1 MERKKK
7 WEGLNSKNLSASSMD
22 SSLIGPTLP
31 PISSFTLPT
40 GASGATGPTGPTG
53 ATGITGPTGPTGA
66 TGITG
71 PTGPTGATGITGST
85 GPTGVTGITGPTG
98 PTGVTGPS
106 GGPAGPT
113 GPTGPSGGPIGPT
126 GATGITGPIGPTGAT
141 GITGPIG
148 PTGATGITGSTGP
161 TGVTGITGPTG
172 PTGVTGITG
181 STGPTGVTGITGPTG
196 PTGVT
201 GITGSTGPTGVTGIT
216 GPTGP
221 TGVTGITGPTG
232 PTGVT
237 GITGPTGPTGFE
249 SAFRAFKS
257 TDQSVTANTLSIV
270 TFETTQFDLNGEYD
284 GVSTFIP
291 QQDGVYLIITTIIFS
306 PTDDTLNYVTEV
318 FITVNSALIAGD
330 DSFFGGNTGLLN
342 AVTVSTIVQLNAGDM
357 VQVQAGSTIDGVIA
371 SPLLTNFQAARFPS
385 PVPNTLFLLN
395 NVSADWSKRPFSR
408 KS

>member
-1 MERKKK
+1 T
-7 WEGLNSKNLSASSMD
+7 GVTGPSGGPVGPTGPTGPSGGP
-22 SSLIGPTLP
+22 IGPTG
-31 PISSFTLPT
+31 I
-40 GASGATGPTGPTG
+40 TGPTGPTG

-71 PTGPTGATGITGST
+71 PTGPTG
-85 GPTGVTGITGPTG
+85 VTGITGPTG
-98 PTGVTGPS
+98 PTG
-106 GGPAGPT
+106 A
-113 GPTGPSGGPIGPT
+113 
-126 GATGITGPIGPTGAT
+126 
-141 GITGPIG
+141 
-148 PTGATGITGSTGP
+148 
-161 TGVTGITGPTG
+161 
-172 PTGVTGITG
+172 
-181 STGPTGVTGITGPTG
+181 
-196 PTGVT
+196 
-201 GITGSTGPTGVTGIT
+201 
-216 GPTGP
+216 
-221 TGVTGITGPTG
+221 
-232 PTGVT
+232 T

-357 VQVQAGSTIDGVIA
+357 VQVQAGSTIDGAIA

-395 NVSADWSKRPFSR
+395 NLSADWSKRPFSR

>member
-7 WEGLNSKNLSASSMD
+7 WKGLNSKNLSASSLD

-40 GASGATGPTGPTG
+40 GASGATGPTGPTGVTGITGPTGVTGITGPTGPTG

-71 PTGPTGATGITGST
+71 PTGPTGATGITG
-85 GPTGVTGITGPTG
+85 
-98 PTGVTGPS
+98 
-106 GGPAGPT
+106 
-113 GPTGPSGGPIGPT
+113 
-126 GATGITGPIGPTGAT
+126 
-141 GITGPIG
+141 
-148 PTGATGITGSTGP
+148 
-161 TGVTGITGPTG
+161 
-172 PTGVTGITG
+172 
-181 STGPTGVTGITGPTG
+181 
-196 PTGVT
+196 
-201 GITGSTGPTGVTGIT
+201 
-216 GPTGP
+216 PTGP

-232 PTGVT
+232 PTGATGITGLTGSTGATGITGPTGSTGATGITGPTGPTGAT

-257 TDQSVTANTLSIV
+257 IDQSVTANTLSIV

-385 PVPNTLFLLN
+385 PIPNTLFLLN
-395 NVSADWSKRPFSR
+395 NLSADWSKRPFSR
-408 KS
+408 KT

>member
-1 MERKKK
+1 MEKKKK
-7 WEGLNSKNLSASSMD
+7 WEGLKAKNLSSSSLD

-31 PISSFTLPT
+31 PIPSFTLPTGVTGPTGPT

-53 ATGITGPTGPTGA
+53 
-66 TGITG
+66 
-71 PTGPTGATGITGST
+71 
-85 GPTGVTGITGPTG
+85 V
-98 PTGVTGPS
+98 TGVTGPS

-126 GATGITGPIGPTGAT
+126 GA
-141 GITGPIG
+141 
-148 PTGATGITGSTGP
+148 S
-161 TGVTGITGPTG
+161 GITGPTG
-172 PTGVTGITG
+172 PTGA
-181 STGPTGVTGITGPTG
+181 
-196 PTGVT
+196 
-201 GITGSTGPTGVTGIT
+201 
-216 GPTGP
+216 
-221 TGVTGITGPTG
+221 
-232 PTGVT
+232 
-237 GITGPTGPTGFE
+237 TGFE

-257 TDQSVTANTLSIV
+257 IDQSVTANTLSIV

-395 NVSADWSKRPFSR
+395 NLSADWSKRPFSR
-408 KS
+408 KT

>member
-7 WEGLNSKNLSASSMD
+7 WEGLNSKNLSASSLD

-53 ATGITGPTGPTGA
+53 VTGITGP
-66 TGITG
+66 I
-71 PTGPTGATGITGST
+71 
-85 GPTGVTGITGPTG
+85 GPTGVTGITGPIG
-98 PTGVTGPS
+98 PTGV
-106 GGPAGPT
+106 
-113 GPTGPSGGPIGPT
+113 
-126 GATGITGPIGPTGAT
+126 TGITGPIGPTGAT

-148 PTGATGITGSTGP
+148 PTGATGITGA

-172 PTGVTGITG
+172 PTGVTGIT
-181 STGPTGVTGITGPTG
+181 SPTGATGVTGITGPTG

-201 GITGSTGPTGVTGIT
+201 GITS
-216 GPTGP
+216 PTGP

-232 PTGVT
+232 AT
-237 GITGPTGPTGFE
+237 GITGPTGPTGPTGFE

-342 AVTVSTIVQLNAGDM
+342 AVTVSTILQLNAGDM

-395 NVSADWSKRPFSR
+395 NLSADWSKRPFSR
-408 KS
+408 KT

>member
-7 WEGLNSKNLSASSMD
+7 WKGLNSKNLSASSLD

-53 ATGITGPTGPTGA
+53 
-66 TGITG
+66 
-71 PTGPTGATGITGST
+71 
-85 GPTGVTGITGPTG
+85 VTGITGP
-98 PTGVTGPS
+98 
-106 GGPAGPT
+106 
-113 GPTGPSGGPIGPT
+113 
-126 GATGITGPIGPTGAT
+126 
-141 GITGPIG
+141 
-148 PTGATGITGSTGP
+148 TGP

-181 STGPTGVTGITGPTG
+181 PTG
-196 PTGVT
+196 PTGIT
-201 GITGSTGPTGVTGIT
+201 GITGPTGVTGIT

-232 PTGVT
+232 PTGVTGVTGPSGGPVGPTGPTGPSGGPIGPTGITGPTGPTGATGITGPTGPTGATGITGPTGPTGVTGITGPTGPTGAT

-357 VQVQAGSTIDGVIA
+357 VQVQAGSTIDGAIA

-395 NVSADWSKRPFSR
+395 NLSADWSKRPFSR

>member
-7 WEGLNSKNLSASSMD
+7 WEGLNFKNPSADSLD

-40 GASGATGPTGPTG
+40 GISGATGPTGPTG

-71 PTGPTGATGITGST
+71 PTGLTGVTGITGPT
-85 GPTGVTGITGPTG
+85 GLTGVTGITGPTG
-98 PTGVTGPS
+98 PTGATGI
-106 GGPAGPT
+106 T
-113 GPTGPSGGPIGPT
+113 GPTGLTGVTGITGPTGLTGVTGITGPIGSTGATGIAGPTGPT
-126 GATGITGPIGPTGAT
+126 GATGITGPTGL
-141 GITGPIG
+141 
-148 PTGATGITGSTGP
+148 
-161 TGVTGITGPTG
+161 TGVTGITGP
-172 PTGVTGITG
+172 IG
-181 STGPTGVTGITGPTG
+181 STGATGIAGPTG
-196 PTGVT
+196 PTGA
-201 GITGSTGPTGVTGIT
+201 
-216 GPTGP
+216 
-221 TGVTGITGPTG
+221 
-232 PTGVT
+232 T

-395 NVSADWSKRPFSR
+395 NLSADWSKRPFSR
-408 KS
+408 TT

>member
-7 WEGLNSKNLSASSMD
+7 WEGLNSKNLSASSLD

-53 ATGITGPTGPTGA
+53 
-66 TGITG
+66 
-71 PTGPTGATGITGST
+71 
-85 GPTGVTGITGPTG
+85 VTGITGP
-98 PTGVTGPS
+98 
-106 GGPAGPT
+106 
-113 GPTGPSGGPIGPT
+113 I
-126 GATGITGPIGPTGAT
+126 
-141 GITGPIG
+141 
-148 PTGATGITGSTGP
+148 
-161 TGVTGITGPTG
+161 
-172 PTGVTGITG
+172 
-181 STGPTGVTGITGPTG
+181 
-196 PTGVT
+196 
-201 GITGSTGPTGVTGIT
+201 GPTGVTGIT

-237 GITGPTGPTGFE
+237 GITGPTGATGATGITGPTGPTGATGITGTTGLTGVTGITGPTGPTGVTGITGPTGSTGVTGVTGPSGGPVGPTGPTGPTGPSGGPTGATGATGITGPTGATGATGITGPTGPTGATGITGPTGPTGFE

-257 TDQSVTANTLSIV
+257 IDQSVTANTLSIV

-395 NVSADWSKRPFSR
+395 NLSADWSKRPFSR
-408 KS
+408 KT

>member
-1 MERKKK
+1 MEKKKK
-7 WEGLNSKNLSASSMD
+7 WEGLKAKNLSSSSLD

-31 PISSFTLPT
+31 PIPSFTLPTGVTGPTGPTGASGITGPTGPT

-53 ATGITGPTGPTGA
+53 ASGITGPTGPTGA
-66 TGITG
+66 SGATG
-71 PTGPTGATGITGST
+71 PTGPTGASGATGPM
-85 GPTGVTGITGPTG
+85 GPTGV
-98 PTGVTGPS
+98 TGVTGPS

-126 GATGITGPIGPTGAT
+126 GA
-141 GITGPIG
+141 
-148 PTGATGITGSTGP
+148 S
-161 TGVTGITGPTG
+161 GITGPTG
-172 PTGVTGITG
+172 PTGASGA
-181 STGPTGVTGITGPTG
+181 TGPTGPTGASGITGPTG
-196 PTGVT
+196 PTGAS
-201 GITGSTGPTGVTGIT
+201 GATGPTGPTGASGIT

-221 TGVTGITGPTG
+221 TGASGATGPTG
-232 PTGVT
+232 PTGA
-237 GITGPTGPTGFE
+237 TGFE

-257 TDQSVTANTLSIV
+257 IDQSVTANTLSIV

-395 NVSADWSKRPFSR
+395 NLSADWSKRPFSR
-408 KS
+408 KT

>member
-7 WEGLNSKNLSASSMD
+7 WEGLNSKNLSASSLD

-53 ATGITGPTGPTGA
+53 
-66 TGITG
+66 
-71 PTGPTGATGITGST
+71 
-85 GPTGVTGITGPTG
+85 
-98 PTGVTGPS
+98 
-106 GGPAGPT
+106 
-113 GPTGPSGGPIGPT
+113 
-126 GATGITGPIGPTGAT
+126 
-141 GITGPIG
+141 
-148 PTGATGITGSTGP
+148 
-161 TGVTGITGPTG
+161 
-172 PTGVTGITG
+172 
-181 STGPTGVTGITGPTG
+181 
-196 PTGVT
+196 
-201 GITGSTGPTGVTGIT
+201 VTGIT

-237 GITGPTGPTGFE
+237 GVTGITGPTGPTGVTGVTGVTGITGPTGPTGVTGITGPTGPSGGPVGPTGPTGFE

-306 PTDDTLNYVTEV
+306 PTDNTLNYVTEV
-318 FITVNSALIAGD
+318 FITVNSTLIAGD

-357 VQVQAGSTIDGVIA
+357 VQVQAGSTIDGAIA

-395 NVSADWSKRPFSR
+395 NLSADWSKRPFSR

>member
-7 WEGLNSKNLSASSMD
+7 WEGLNSKNLSASSLD

-40 GASGATGPTGPTG
+40 GASGATGPTGPTGVTGITGPTGVTGITGPTGVTGITGPTGVTGITGPTGVTGITGPTGPTGVTGITGPTGPTGVTGITGPTGPTGVTGVTGPSGGPVGPTGPTGPSGGPIGPTGITGPTGPTG

-71 PTGPTGATGITGST
+71 PTGPTGATGITG
-85 GPTGVTGITGPTG
+85 
-98 PTGVTGPS
+98 
-106 GGPAGPT
+106 
-113 GPTGPSGGPIGPT
+113 PT
-126 GATGITGPIGPTGAT
+126 GA
-141 GITGPIG
+141 
-148 PTGATGITGSTGP
+148 
-161 TGVTGITGPTG
+161 
-172 PTGVTGITG
+172 
-181 STGPTGVTGITGPTG
+181 
-196 PTGVT
+196 
-201 GITGSTGPTGVTGIT
+201 
-216 GPTGP
+216 
-221 TGVTGITGPTG
+221 
-232 PTGVT
+232 T

-318 FITVNSALIAGD
+318 FITVNSTLIAGD

-357 VQVQAGSTIDGVIA
+357 VQVQAGSTIDGAIA

-395 NVSADWSKRPFSR
+395 NLSADWSKRPFSR

>member
-1 MERKKK
+1 MEKKKK
-7 WEGLNSKNLSASSMD
+7 WEGLKAKNLSSSSLD

-31 PISSFTLPT
+31 PIPSFTLPTGVTGPTGPTGASGITGPTGPT

-53 ATGITGPTGPTGA
+53 ASGITGPTGPTGA
-66 TGITG
+66 SGATG
-71 PTGPTGATGITGST
+71 PTGPTG
-85 GPTGVTGITGPTG
+85 V
-98 PTGVTGPS
+98 TGVTGPS

-113 GPTGPSGGPIGPT
+113 GPTGPSGGSIGPT
-126 GATGITGPIGPTGAT
+126 GA
-141 GITGPIG
+141 
-148 PTGATGITGSTGP
+148 
-161 TGVTGITGPTG
+161 
-172 PTGVTGITG
+172 
-181 STGPTGVTGITGPTG
+181 
-196 PTGVT
+196 
-201 GITGSTGPTGVTGIT
+201 
-216 GPTGP
+216 
-221 TGVTGITGPTG
+221 
-232 PTGVT
+232 
-237 GITGPTGPTGFE
+237 TGFE

-257 TDQSVTANTLSIV
+257 IDQSVTANTLSIV

-291 QQDGVYLIITTIIFS
+291 QQDGVYSIITTIIFS

-385 PVPNTLFLLN
+385 PVPNTLFLLKN
-395 NVSADWSKRPFSR
+395 LSADWSKRPFSR
-408 KS
+408 KT

>member
-1 MERKKK
+1 MT
-7 WEGLNSKNLSASSMD
+7 
-22 SSLIGPTLP
+22 GPTG
-31 PISSFTLPT
+31 PT

-53 ATGITGPTGPTGA
+53 ATG
-66 TGITG
+66 
-71 PTGPTGATGITGST
+71 
-85 GPTGVTGITGPTG
+85 
-98 PTGVTGPS
+98 
-106 GGPAGPT
+106 
-113 GPTGPSGGPIGPT
+113 
-126 GATGITGPIGPTGAT
+126 
-141 GITGPIG
+141 
-148 PTGATGITGSTGP
+148 
-161 TGVTGITGPTG
+161 
-172 PTGVTGITG
+172 
-181 STGPTGVTGITGPTG
+181 
-196 PTGVT
+196 
-201 GITGSTGPTGVTGIT
+201 
-216 GPTGP
+216 
-221 TGVTGITGPTG
+221 
-232 PTGVT
+232 
-237 GITGPTGPTGFE
+237 FE

-257 TDQSVTANTLSIV
+257 IDQSVTANTLSIV

-395 NVSADWSKRPFSR
+395 NLSADWSKRPFSR
-408 KS
+408 KT

>member
-7 WEGLNSKNLSASSMD
+7 WEGLNSKNLSASSLD

-40 GASGATGPTGPTG
+40 GISGATGPTGPTG

-66 TGITG
+66 TGI
-71 PTGPTGATGITGST
+71 
-85 GPTGVTGITGPTG
+85 
-98 PTGVTGPS
+98 
-106 GGPAGPT
+106 
-113 GPTGPSGGPIGPT
+113 
-126 GATGITGPIGPTGAT
+126 
-141 GITGPIG
+141 
-148 PTGATGITGSTGP
+148 
-161 TGVTGITGPTG
+161 
-172 PTGVTGITG
+172 
-181 STGPTGVTGITGPTG
+181 
-196 PTGVT
+196 
-201 GITGSTGPTGVTGIT
+201 TGPTGVTGIT

-237 GITGPTGPTGFE
+237 GITGPTGPTGVTGVTGPSGGPVGPTGPTGPSGGPIGPTGATGITGPTGPTGATGITGPTGPTGATGITGPTGPTGATGITGPTGPTGATGITGPTGATGITGPTGSTGVTGITGPTGPTGSTGFE

-257 TDQSVTANTLSIV
+257 IDQSVTANTLSIV

-291 QQDGVYLIITTIIFS
+291 QQDGVYLIITTIIFR
-306 PTDDTLNYVTEV
+306 PTDDTLNYVTEA

-395 NVSADWSKRPFSR
+395 NLSADWSKRPFSR
-408 KS
+408 KT

>member
-1 MERKKK
+1 MEKKKK
-7 WEGLNSKNLSASSMD
+7 WEGLKAKNLSSSSLD

-31 PISSFTLPT
+31 PIPSFTLPTGVTGPTGPTGASGITGPTGPTGASGATGPTGSTGASGITGPTGPTGASGATGPTGPTGASGITGPTGPTGASGATGPTGPTGASGITGPTGPT

-53 ATGITGPTGPTGA
+53 ATG
-66 TGITG
+66 
-71 PTGPTGATGITGST
+71 
-85 GPTGVTGITGPTG
+85 
-98 PTGVTGPS
+98 
-106 GGPAGPT
+106 
-113 GPTGPSGGPIGPT
+113 
-126 GATGITGPIGPTGAT
+126 
-141 GITGPIG
+141 
-148 PTGATGITGSTGP
+148 
-161 TGVTGITGPTG
+161 
-172 PTGVTGITG
+172 
-181 STGPTGVTGITGPTG
+181 
-196 PTGVT
+196 
-201 GITGSTGPTGVTGIT
+201 
-216 GPTGP
+216 
-221 TGVTGITGPTG
+221 
-232 PTGVT
+232 
-237 GITGPTGPTGFE
+237 FE

-257 TDQSVTANTLSIV
+257 IDQSVTANTLSIV

-395 NVSADWSKRPFSR
+395 NLSADWSKRPFSR
-408 KS
+408 KT

>member
-7 WEGLNSKNLSASSMD
+7 WEGLNFKNPSADSLD

-40 GASGATGPTGPTG
+40 GISGATGPTGPTGISGATGPTGPTG
-53 ATGITGPTGPTGA
+53 ATGITGPTGP
-66 TGITG
+66 GITG
-71 PTGPTGATGITGST
+71 PTGL
-85 GPTGVTGITGPTG
+85 TGVTGITGPIGSTG
-98 PTGVTGPS
+98 ATGI
-106 GGPAGPT
+106 AGPT
-113 GPTGPSGGPIGPT
+113 GPTG
-126 GATGITGPIGPTGAT
+126 A
-141 GITGPIG
+141 
-148 PTGATGITGSTGP
+148 
-161 TGVTGITGPTG
+161 
-172 PTGVTGITG
+172 
-181 STGPTGVTGITGPTG
+181 
-196 PTGVT
+196 
-201 GITGSTGPTGVTGIT
+201 
-216 GPTGP
+216 
-221 TGVTGITGPTG
+221 
-232 PTGVT
+232 T

-395 NVSADWSKRPFSR
+395 NLSADWSKRPFSR
-408 KS
+408 TT

>member
-7 WEGLNSKNLSASSMD
+7 WEGLNSNNLSASSLD

-40 GASGATGPTGPTG
+40 GASGATGPTGPTGVTGITGPTGVTGITGPTGVTGITGPTGVTGITGPTGVTGITGPTGPTGVTGITGPTGPTGVTGVTGPSGGPVGPTGPTGPSGGPIGPTGITGPTGPTG

-71 PTGPTGATGITGST
+71 PTGPTGATGITGPT
-85 GPTGVTGITGPTG
+85 GPTGATGITGPTGATGITGPTG
-98 PTGVTGPS
+98 PTG
-106 GGPAGPT
+106 A
-113 GPTGPSGGPIGPT
+113 
-126 GATGITGPIGPTGAT
+126 
-141 GITGPIG
+141 
-148 PTGATGITGSTGP
+148 
-161 TGVTGITGPTG
+161 
-172 PTGVTGITG
+172 
-181 STGPTGVTGITGPTG
+181 
-196 PTGVT
+196 
-201 GITGSTGPTGVTGIT
+201 
-216 GPTGP
+216 
-221 TGVTGITGPTG
+221 TGITGPTG

-257 TDQSVTANTLSIV
+257 IDQSVTANTLSIV

-385 PVPNTLFLLN
+385 PIPNTLFLFN
-395 NVSADWSKRPFSR
+395 NLSADWSERPFSR
-408 KS
+408 KT

>member
-7 WEGLNSKNLSASSMD
+7 WEGLNSKNLSASSLD

-40 GASGATGPTGPTG
+40 GASGATGPTGPTGVTGITGPIGPTGVTGITGPTGPTGVTGITGPTGPTGVTGITGPTGPTGATGITGPTGATGITGTTGLTGVTGITGPTGPTGVTGITGPTGPTGVTGVTGPSGGPVGPTGPTGPSGGPIGPTG

-71 PTGPTGATGITGST
+71 PTGPTGATGITG
-85 GPTGVTGITGPTG
+85 PTG
-98 PTGVTGPS
+98 PTG
-106 GGPAGPT
+106 A
-113 GPTGPSGGPIGPT
+113 
-126 GATGITGPIGPTGAT
+126 
-141 GITGPIG
+141 
-148 PTGATGITGSTGP
+148 
-161 TGVTGITGPTG
+161 
-172 PTGVTGITG
+172 
-181 STGPTGVTGITGPTG
+181 
-196 PTGVT
+196 
-201 GITGSTGPTGVTGIT
+201 
-216 GPTGP
+216 
-221 TGVTGITGPTG
+221 TGITGPTG

>member
-1 MERKKK
+1 
-7 WEGLNSKNLSASSMD
+7 ASGAT
-22 SSLIGPTLP
+22 GPTGP
-31 PISSFTLPT
+31 TGASGITGPTGPT

-53 ATGITGPTGPTGA
+53 ASGA
-66 TGITG
+66 TG
-71 PTGPTGATGITGST
+71 PM
-85 GPTGVTGITGPTG
+85 GPTGV
-98 PTGVTGPS
+98 TGVTGPS

-126 GATGITGPIGPTGAT
+126 GA
-141 GITGPIG
+141 
-148 PTGATGITGSTGP
+148 S
-161 TGVTGITGPTG
+161 GITGPTG
-172 PTGVTGITG
+172 PTGASGA
-181 STGPTGVTGITGPTG
+181 TGPTGPTGASGITGPTG
-196 PTGVT
+196 PTGAS
-201 GITGSTGPTGVTGIT
+201 GATGPTGPTGASGIT

-221 TGVTGITGPTG
+221 TGASGATGPTG
-232 PTGVT
+232 PTGA
-237 GITGPTGPTGFE
+237 TGFE

-257 TDQSVTANTLSIV
+257 IDQSVTANTLSIV

-395 NVSADWSKRPFSR
+395 NLSADWSKRPFSR
-408 KS
+408 KT

>member
-1 MERKKK
+1 
-7 WEGLNSKNLSASSMD
+7 
-22 SSLIGPTLP
+22 
-31 PISSFTLPT
+31 T
-40 GASGATGPTGPTG
+40 GITGPTGPTG

-71 PTGPTGATGITGST
+71 PTGL
-85 GPTGVTGITGPTG
+85 TGVTGITGPTG
-98 PTGVTGPS
+98 LTGVTGI
-106 GGPAGPT
+106 AGPT
-113 GPTGPSGGPIGPT
+113 GPTG
-126 GATGITGPIGPTGAT
+126 ATGIAGP
-141 GITGPIG
+141 
-148 PTGATGITGSTGP
+148 
-161 TGVTGITGPTG
+161 
-172 PTGVTGITG
+172 
-181 STGPTGVTGITGPTG
+181 
-196 PTGVT
+196 
-201 GITGSTGPTGVTGIT
+201 T

-249 SAFRAFKS
+249 SAFRAFKA

-330 DSFFGGNTGLLN
+330 DRFFGGNTGLLN

-395 NVSADWSKRPFSR
+395 NLSADWSKRPFSR
-408 KS
+408 TT

>member
-7 WEGLNSKNLSASSMD
+7 WEGLNSKKLSASSLD

-31 PISSFTLPT
+31 PISSFTLPSGPTGST
-40 GASGATGPTGPTG
+40 GATGGTGATGPTGATGRTGATGPTGVTGITGPTGVTGITGPTGVTGITGPTGPTG
-53 ATGITGPTGPTGA
+53 VTGVTGPSGGPVGPTGPTGPSGGPIGPTGITGPTGPTGA

-71 PTGPTGATGITGST
+71 PTGPTGATGI
-85 GPTGVTGITGPTG
+85 IGPTG
-98 PTGVTGPS
+98 PTG
-106 GGPAGPT
+106 A
-113 GPTGPSGGPIGPT
+113 
-126 GATGITGPIGPTGAT
+126 
-141 GITGPIG
+141 
-148 PTGATGITGSTGP
+148 
-161 TGVTGITGPTG
+161 
-172 PTGVTGITG
+172 
-181 STGPTGVTGITGPTG
+181 
-196 PTGVT
+196 
-201 GITGSTGPTGVTGIT
+201 
-216 GPTGP
+216 
-221 TGVTGITGPTG
+221 
-232 PTGVT
+232 T

-357 VQVQAGSTIDGVIA
+357 VQVQAGSTIDGAIA

-395 NVSADWSKRPFSR
+395 NLSADWSKRPFSR

>member
-7 WEGLNSKNLSASSMD
+7 WEGLNSKNLSASSLD

-40 GASGATGPTGPTG
+40 GISGITGPTGPTG

-71 PTGPTGATGITGST
+71 PTGPTGATGITG
-85 GPTGVTGITGPTG
+85 PTG
-98 PTGVTGPS
+98 S
-106 GGPAGPT
+106 
-113 GPTGPSGGPIGPT
+113 
-126 GATGITGPIGPTGAT
+126 
-141 GITGPIG
+141 
-148 PTGATGITGSTGP
+148 
-161 TGVTGITGPTG
+161 
-172 PTGVTGITG
+172 
-181 STGPTGVTGITGPTG
+181 
-196 PTGVT
+196 
-201 GITGSTGPTGVTGIT
+201 
-216 GPTGP
+216 
-221 TGVTGITGPTG
+221 
-232 PTGVT
+232 TGVT

-257 TDQSVTANTLSIV
+257 IDQSVTANTLSIV

-291 QQDGVYLIITTIIFS
+291 QQDGVYLIITTIIFR
-306 PTDDTLNYVTEV
+306 PTDDTLNYVTEA

-385 PVPNTLFLLN
+385 PVPNALFLLN
-395 NVSADWSKRPFSR
+395 NLSADWSKRPFSR
-408 KS
+408 KT

>member
-7 WEGLNSKNLSASSMD
+7 WEGLNSKNLSASSLD

-40 GASGATGPTGPTG
+40 GISGATGPTGPTGATAITGPTGPTGPTGATGITSPTGPTG

-71 PTGPTGATGITGST
+71 PTGPIGPTGATGITGPTGPMGATGITSPT
-85 GPTGVTGITGPTG
+85 GPTGATGITGPTG
-98 PTGVTGPS
+98 PTGTTGITGP
-106 GGPAGPT
+106 
-113 GPTGPSGGPIGPT
+113 
-126 GATGITGPIGPTGAT
+126 TGPIGPTGAT
-141 GITGPIG
+141 GITSPTG
-148 PTGATGITGSTGP
+148 PTGATGITGP
-161 TGVTGITGPTG
+161 TG
-172 PTGVTGITG
+172 
-181 STGPTGVTGITGPTG
+181 S
-196 PTGVT
+196 
-201 GITGSTGPTGVTGIT
+201 
-216 GPTGP
+216 
-221 TGVTGITGPTG
+221 
-232 PTGVT
+232 TGVT

-257 TDQSVTANTLSIV
+257 IDQSVTANTLSIV

-291 QQDGVYLIITTIIFS
+291 QQDGVYLIITTIIFR
-306 PTDDTLNYVTEV
+306 PTDDTLNYVTEA

-385 PVPNTLFLLN
+385 PVPNALFLLN
-395 NVSADWSKRPFSR
+395 NLSADWSKRPFSR
-408 KS
+408 KT

>member
-7 WEGLNSKNLSASSMD
+7 WEGLNSKNLSASSLD

-53 ATGITGPTGPTGA
+53 VTGITGPTGATGITGPTGPTGA

-71 PTGPTGATGITGST
+71 PTGPTG
-85 GPTGVTGITGPTG
+85 VTGITGPTG
-98 PTGVTGPS
+98 PTG
-106 GGPAGPT
+106 A
-113 GPTGPSGGPIGPT
+113 
-126 GATGITGPIGPTGAT
+126 
-141 GITGPIG
+141 
-148 PTGATGITGSTGP
+148 
-161 TGVTGITGPTG
+161 
-172 PTGVTGITG
+172 
-181 STGPTGVTGITGPTG
+181 
-196 PTGVT
+196 
-201 GITGSTGPTGVTGIT
+201 TGIT

-232 PTGVT
+232 PTGPTGVTGVTGPSGGPVGPTGPTGITGPTGPTGATGITGPTGPTGAT

>member
-1 MERKKK
+1 
-7 WEGLNSKNLSASSMD
+7 G
-22 SSLIGPTLP
+22 
-31 PISSFTLPT
+31 PT

-53 ATGITGPTGPTGA
+53 
-66 TGITG
+66 
-71 PTGPTGATGITGST
+71 
-85 GPTGVTGITGPTG
+85 V
-98 PTGVTGPS
+98 TGVTGPS

-126 GATGITGPIGPTGAT
+126 GPTGA
-141 GITGPIG
+141 
-148 PTGATGITGSTGP
+148 S
-161 TGVTGITGPTG
+161 GITGPTG
-172 PTGVTGITG
+172 PTG
-181 STGPTGVTGITGPTG
+181 PTGASGITGP
-196 PTGVT
+196 
-201 GITGSTGPTGVTGIT
+201 
-216 GPTGP
+216 
-221 TGVTGITGPTG
+221 
-232 PTGVT
+232 
-237 GITGPTGPTGFE
+237 TGPTGPTGFE

-257 TDQSVTANTLSIV
+257 TDQSVTANTLSLV

-318 FITVNSALIAGD
+318 FITVNSTLIAGD

-357 VQVQAGSTIDGVIA
+357 VQVQAGSTIDGAIA

-395 NVSADWSKRPFSR
+395 NLSADWSKRPFRR

>member
-7 WEGLNSKNLSASSMD
+7 WEGLNSKNLSASSLD

-53 ATGITGPTGPTGA
+53 VTGITGPIGPTGVTGVTGPSGGPVGPTGPTGPSGGPIGPTGITGPTGPTGATGITGPTGPTGETGITGPTGPTGA

-71 PTGPTGATGITGST
+71 PTGPTGATGITG
-85 GPTGVTGITGPTG
+85 
-98 PTGVTGPS
+98 
-106 GGPAGPT
+106 
-113 GPTGPSGGPIGPT
+113 
-126 GATGITGPIGPTGAT
+126 
-141 GITGPIG
+141 
-148 PTGATGITGSTGP
+148 
-161 TGVTGITGPTG
+161 
-172 PTGVTGITG
+172 
-181 STGPTGVTGITGPTG
+181 
-196 PTGVT
+196 
-201 GITGSTGPTGVTGIT
+201 
-216 GPTGP
+216 PTGP

-232 PTGVT
+232 PTGAT

-357 VQVQAGSTIDGVIA
+357 VQVQAGSTIDGAIA

-395 NVSADWSKRPFSR
+395 NLSADWSKRPFSR

>member
-7 WEGLNSKNLSASSMD
+7 WEGLNSKNLSASLLD

-53 ATGITGPTGPTGA
+53 VTGITGPIGPTGVTGITGPTGATGVTGITGPTGATGVTGITGPTGATGVTGITGPTGATGVTGITGPTGATGVTGITGPTGATGVTGVTGPSGGPVGPTGPTGPSGGPIGPTGITGPTGATGATGITGPTGPTGA

-71 PTGPTGATGITGST
+71 PTGPTGATGITG
-85 GPTGVTGITGPTG
+85 
-98 PTGVTGPS
+98 
-106 GGPAGPT
+106 
-113 GPTGPSGGPIGPT
+113 PT
-126 GATGITGPIGPTGAT
+126 GATGA
-141 GITGPIG
+141 
-148 PTGATGITGSTGP
+148 
-161 TGVTGITGPTG
+161 
-172 PTGVTGITG
+172 
-181 STGPTGVTGITGPTG
+181 
-196 PTGVT
+196 
-201 GITGSTGPTGVTGIT
+201 TGIT

-232 PTGVT
+232 PTGA
-237 GITGPTGPTGFE
+237 TGFE

-357 VQVQAGSTIDGVIA
+357 VQVQAGSTIDGAIA

-395 NVSADWSKRPFSR
+395 NLSADWSKRPFSR

>member
-7 WEGLNSKNLSASSMD
+7 WEGLNSKNLSASPLD

-53 ATGITGPTGPTGA
+53 VTGITGPIGPTGV

-71 PTGPTGATGITGST
+71 PI

-98 PTGVTGPS
+98 ATGVTGITGPTGATGVTGITGPTGATGVTGITGPTGATGVTGITGPTGATGVTGVTGPS
-106 GGPAGPT
+106 GGPVGPT
-113 GPTGPSGGPIGPT
+113 GPTGPSGGPIGP
-126 GATGITGPIGPTGAT
+126 
-141 GITGPIG
+141 
-148 PTGATGITGSTGP
+148 
-161 TGVTGITGPTG
+161 
-172 PTGVTGITG
+172 
-181 STGPTGVTGITGPTG
+181 
-196 PTGVT
+196 
-201 GITGSTGPTGVTGIT
+201 TGIT

-221 TGVTGITGPTG
+221 TGVTGITGP
-232 PTGVT
+232 
-237 GITGPTGPTGFE
+237 TGPTGPTGFE

-357 VQVQAGSTIDGVIA
+357 VQVQAGSTIDGAIA

-395 NVSADWSKRPFSR
+395 NLSADWSKRPFSR

>member
-7 WEGLNSKNLSASSMD
+7 WEGLNFKNPSADSLD
-22 SSLIGPTLP
+22 SSLIGSTLP

-40 GASGATGPTGPTG
+40 GISGATGPTGPTG
-53 ATGITGPTGPTGA
+53 ATGITGPTGLTGVTGITGPTGLTGVTGITGPTGPTGATGITGPTGLTGVTGITGPTGLTGVTGITGPIGSTGATGIAGPTGPTGATGITGPTGLTGVTGITGPIGPTGA

-71 PTGPTGATGITGST
+71 PTGPTGATGI
-85 GPTGVTGITGPTG
+85 
-98 PTGVTGPS
+98 
-106 GGPAGPT
+106 AGPT
-113 GPTGPSGGPIGPT
+113 GPTG
-126 GATGITGPIGPTGAT
+126 A
-141 GITGPIG
+141 
-148 PTGATGITGSTGP
+148 
-161 TGVTGITGPTG
+161 
-172 PTGVTGITG
+172 
-181 STGPTGVTGITGPTG
+181 
-196 PTGVT
+196 
-201 GITGSTGPTGVTGIT
+201 
-216 GPTGP
+216 
-221 TGVTGITGPTG
+221 
-232 PTGVT
+232 T

-395 NVSADWSKRPFSR
+395 NLSADWSKRPFSR
-408 KS
+408 TT

>member
-1 MERKKK
+1 MEKKKK
-7 WEGLNSKNLSASSMD
+7 WEGLKAKNLSSSSLD

-31 PISSFTLPT
+31 PIPSFTLPTGVTGPTGPTGASGITGPTGPT

-53 ATGITGPTGPTGA
+53 ASGITGPTGPTGA
-66 TGITG
+66 SGATG
-71 PTGPTGATGITGST
+71 PTGPTG
-85 GPTGVTGITGPTG
+85 V
-98 PTGVTGPS
+98 TGVTGPS

-113 GPTGPSGGPIGPT
+113 GAS
-126 GATGITGPIGPTGAT
+126 
-141 GITGPIG
+141 
-148 PTGATGITGSTGP
+148 
-161 TGVTGITGPTG
+161 
-172 PTGVTGITG
+172 
-181 STGPTGVTGITGPTG
+181 
-196 PTGVT
+196 
-201 GITGSTGPTGVTGIT
+201 GIT

-232 PTGVT
+232 PTGASGVTGPTGPTGASGITGPTGPTGVSGITGPTGPTGVT
-237 GITGPTGPTGFE
+237 GITGPTGPTGATGFE

-257 TDQSVTANTLSIV
+257 IDQSVTANTLSIV

-395 NVSADWSKRPFSR
+395 NLSADWSKRPFSR
-408 KS
+408 KT

>member
-1 MERKKK
+1 MEKKKK
-7 WEGLNSKNLSASSMD
+7 WEGLKAKNLSSSSLD

-31 PISSFTLPT
+31 PIPSFTLPTGVTGPTGPTGASGITGPTGPTGASGATGPTGPTGASGITGPTGPTGASGATGPTGPTGASGITGPTGPT

-53 ATGITGPTGPTGA
+53 ATG
-66 TGITG
+66 
-71 PTGPTGATGITGST
+71 
-85 GPTGVTGITGPTG
+85 
-98 PTGVTGPS
+98 
-106 GGPAGPT
+106 
-113 GPTGPSGGPIGPT
+113 
-126 GATGITGPIGPTGAT
+126 
-141 GITGPIG
+141 
-148 PTGATGITGSTGP
+148 
-161 TGVTGITGPTG
+161 
-172 PTGVTGITG
+172 
-181 STGPTGVTGITGPTG
+181 
-196 PTGVT
+196 
-201 GITGSTGPTGVTGIT
+201 
-216 GPTGP
+216 
-221 TGVTGITGPTG
+221 
-232 PTGVT
+232 
-237 GITGPTGPTGFE
+237 FE

-257 TDQSVTANTLSIV
+257 IDQSVTANTLSIV

-395 NVSADWSKRPFSR
+395 NLSADWSKRPFSR
-408 KS
+408 KT

>member
-1 MERKKK
+1 MEKKKK
-7 WEGLNSKNLSASSMD
+7 WEGLKAKNLSSSSLD

-31 PISSFTLPT
+31 PIPSFTLPTGVTGPTGPTGASGITGPTGPTGASGATGPTGSTGASGITGPTGPT

-53 ATGITGPTGPTGA
+53 ASGITGPTGPTGA
-66 TGITG
+66 SGATG
-71 PTGPTGATGITGST
+71 PTGPTG
-85 GPTGVTGITGPTG
+85 V
-98 PTGVTGPS
+98 TGVTGPS

-126 GATGITGPIGPTGAT
+126 GA
-141 GITGPIG
+141 
-148 PTGATGITGSTGP
+148 S
-161 TGVTGITGPTG
+161 GITGPTG
-172 PTGVTGITG
+172 PTGA
-181 STGPTGVTGITGPTG
+181 
-196 PTGVT
+196 
-201 GITGSTGPTGVTGIT
+201 
-216 GPTGP
+216 
-221 TGVTGITGPTG
+221 
-232 PTGVT
+232 
-237 GITGPTGPTGFE
+237 TGFE

-257 TDQSVTANTLSIV
+257 IDQSVTANTLSIV

-395 NVSADWSKRPFSR
+395 NLSADWSKRPFSR
-408 KS
+408 KT

>member
-7 WEGLNSKNLSASSMD
+7 WEGLNSKNLSASPLD

-53 ATGITGPTGPTGA
+53 VTGITGPIGPTGVTGITGPTGATGVTGITGPTGATGVTGITGPTGATGVTGITGPTGATGVTGITGPTGATGVTGVTGPSGGPVGPTGPTGPSGGPIGPTGITGPTGATGATGITGPTGPTGA

-71 PTGPTGATGITGST
+71 PTGA
-85 GPTGVTGITGPTG
+85 
-98 PTGVTGPS
+98 
-106 GGPAGPT
+106 
-113 GPTGPSGGPIGPT
+113 T
-126 GATGITGPIGPTGAT
+126 GATGITGPTGAT
-141 GITGPIG
+141 G
-148 PTGATGITGSTGP
+148 A
-161 TGVTGITGPTG
+161 
-172 PTGVTGITG
+172 
-181 STGPTGVTGITGPTG
+181 
-196 PTGVT
+196 
-201 GITGSTGPTGVTGIT
+201 
-216 GPTGP
+216 
-221 TGVTGITGPTG
+221 
-232 PTGVT
+232 T

-357 VQVQAGSTIDGVIA
+357 VQVQAGSTIDGAIA

-395 NVSADWSKRPFSR
+395 NLSADWSKRPFRR

>member
-7 WEGLNSKNLSASSMD
+7 WEGLNSKNLSASSLD

-53 ATGITGPTGPTGA
+53 
-66 TGITG
+66 
-71 PTGPTGATGITGST
+71 
-85 GPTGVTGITGPTG
+85 
-98 PTGVTGPS
+98 
-106 GGPAGPT
+106 
-113 GPTGPSGGPIGPT
+113 
-126 GATGITGPIGPTGAT
+126 
-141 GITGPIG
+141 
-148 PTGATGITGSTGP
+148 
-161 TGVTGITGPTG
+161 
-172 PTGVTGITG
+172 
-181 STGPTGVTGITGPTG
+181 
-196 PTGVT
+196 
-201 GITGSTGPTGVTGIT
+201 VTGIT

-232 PTGVT
+232 PSGGPVGPTGPTGPSGGPIGPTGITGLTGPTGATGITGPTGPTGAT

-306 PTDDTLNYVTEV
+306 PTDNTLNYVTEV
-318 FITVNSALIAGD
+318 FITVNSTLIAGD

-357 VQVQAGSTIDGVIA
+357 VQVQAGSTIDGAIA

-395 NVSADWSKRPFSR
+395 NLSADWSKRPFSR

>member
-7 WEGLNSKNLSASSMD
+7 WEGLNSKNLSASSLD

-40 GASGATGPTGPTG
+40 GASGATGPTGPTGVTGITGPTGPTGVTGITGPTGPTGVTGITGPTGPTGVTGITGPTGPTGVTGVTGITGPTGPTGVTGITGSTGPSGGPVGPTGPTGPSGGPIGPTGITGPTGPTG

-71 PTGPTGATGITGST
+71 PTGPTGATGITG
-85 GPTGVTGITGPTG
+85 PTG
-98 PTGVTGPS
+98 PTG
-106 GGPAGPT
+106 A
-113 GPTGPSGGPIGPT
+113 
-126 GATGITGPIGPTGAT
+126 
-141 GITGPIG
+141 
-148 PTGATGITGSTGP
+148 
-161 TGVTGITGPTG
+161 
-172 PTGVTGITG
+172 
-181 STGPTGVTGITGPTG
+181 
-196 PTGVT
+196 
-201 GITGSTGPTGVTGIT
+201 
-216 GPTGP
+216 
-221 TGVTGITGPTG
+221 
-232 PTGVT
+232 T

-357 VQVQAGSTIDGVIA
+357 VQVQAGSTIDGAIA

-395 NVSADWSKRPFSR
+395 NLSADWSKRPFSR

>member
-7 WEGLNSKNLSASSMD
+7 WEGLNSKNLSASSLD

-40 GASGATGPTGPTG
+40 GASGATGPTGPTGVTGITGPTGPTGVTGITGPTGPTGVTGITGPTGPTGPTGVTGITGSTGPSGGPVGPTGPTGPSGGPIGPTGITGPTGPTGATGITGPTGATGITGPTGPTGATGITGPTG

-71 PTGPTGATGITGST
+71 PTGPTGATGITG
-85 GPTGVTGITGPTG
+85 PTG
-98 PTGVTGPS
+98 PTG
-106 GGPAGPT
+106 A
-113 GPTGPSGGPIGPT
+113 
-126 GATGITGPIGPTGAT
+126 
-141 GITGPIG
+141 
-148 PTGATGITGSTGP
+148 
-161 TGVTGITGPTG
+161 
-172 PTGVTGITG
+172 
-181 STGPTGVTGITGPTG
+181 
-196 PTGVT
+196 
-201 GITGSTGPTGVTGIT
+201 
-216 GPTGP
+216 
-221 TGVTGITGPTG
+221 
-232 PTGVT
+232 T

-306 PTDDTLNYVTEV
+306 PTDNTLNYVTEV

-357 VQVQAGSTIDGVIA
+357 VQVQAGSTIDGAIA

-395 NVSADWSKRPFSR
+395 NLSADWSKRPFSR

>member
-1 MERKKK
+1 MEKKKK
-7 WEGLNSKNLSASSMD
+7 WEGLKAKNLSSSSLD

-31 PISSFTLPT
+31 PIPSFTLPTGGTGPTGPTGASGATGPTGLT

-53 ATGITGPTGPTGA
+53 
-66 TGITG
+66 
-71 PTGPTGATGITGST
+71 
-85 GPTGVTGITGPTG
+85 V
-98 PTGVTGPS
+98 TGVTGPS

-126 GATGITGPIGPTGAT
+126 GASGITGPTGPTGAS
-141 GITGPIG
+141 GITGPTG
-148 PTGATGITGSTGP
+148 PTGASGITGP
-161 TGVTGITGPTG
+161 TGPTGASGATGPTG
-172 PTGVTGITG
+172 PTGVTGV
-181 STGPTGVTGITGPTG
+181 TGPTGPTG

-201 GITGSTGPTGVTGIT
+201 GV
-216 GPTGP
+216 
-221 TGVTGITGPTG
+221 
-232 PTGVT
+232 
-237 GITGPTGPTGFE
+237 TGPTGPTGFE

-257 TDQSVTANTLSIV
+257 TDQSVTANTLSLV

-291 QQDGVYLIITTIIFS
+291 QQDGIYLIITTIIFS

-318 FITVNSALIAGD
+318 FITVNSTLIAGD

-357 VQVQAGSTIDGVIA
+357 VQVQAGSTIDGAIA

-385 PVPNTLFLLN
+385 PVPNALFLLN
-395 NVSADWSKRPFSR
+395 NLSADLSKRPFSR

>member
-7 WEGLNSKNLSASSMD
+7 WEGLNSKNLSASSLD

-40 GASGATGPTGPTG
+40 GASGATGPTGPTGVTGITGPIGPTGVTGITGPTGPTGPSGGPIGPTGITGPTGPTG

-71 PTGPTGATGITGST
+71 PTGPTGA
-85 GPTGVTGITGPTG
+85 
-98 PTGVTGPS
+98 
-106 GGPAGPT
+106 
-113 GPTGPSGGPIGPT
+113 
-126 GATGITGPIGPTGAT
+126 
-141 GITGPIG
+141 
-148 PTGATGITGSTGP
+148 
-161 TGVTGITGPTG
+161 
-172 PTGVTGITG
+172 
-181 STGPTGVTGITGPTG
+181 
-196 PTGVT
+196 
-201 GITGSTGPTGVTGIT
+201 
-216 GPTGP
+216 
-221 TGVTGITGPTG
+221 
-232 PTGVT
+232 T

-357 VQVQAGSTIDGVIA
+357 VQVQAGSTIDGAIA

-395 NVSADWSKRPFSR
+395 NLSADWSKRPFSR

>member
-1 MERKKK
+1 
-7 WEGLNSKNLSASSMD
+7 GASGAT
-22 SSLIGPTLP
+22 GPTGP
-31 PISSFTLPT
+31 TGASGITGPTGPT

-53 ATGITGPTGPTGA
+53 ASGA
-66 TGITG
+66 TG
-71 PTGPTGATGITGST
+71 PM
-85 GPTGVTGITGPTG
+85 GPTGV
-98 PTGVTGPS
+98 TGVTGPS

-126 GATGITGPIGPTGAT
+126 GA
-141 GITGPIG
+141 
-148 PTGATGITGSTGP
+148 S
-161 TGVTGITGPTG
+161 GITGPTG
-172 PTGVTGITG
+172 PTGASGA
-181 STGPTGVTGITGPTG
+181 TGPTGPTGASGITGPTG
-196 PTGVT
+196 PTGAS
-201 GITGSTGPTGVTGIT
+201 GATGPTGPTGASGIT

-221 TGVTGITGPTG
+221 TGASGATGPTG
-232 PTGVT
+232 PTGA
-237 GITGPTGPTGFE
+237 TGFE

-257 TDQSVTANTLSIV
+257 IDQSVTANTLSIV

-395 NVSADWSKRPFSR
+395 NLSADWSKRPFSR
-408 KS
+408 KT